1 MAVQRRFGLAYRG
14 SYASAGGRCPLA
26 DTHFR
31 TRPMAGRMHSAI
43 CPFGDDQDAALLDEE
58 FDDLACEPGVLLQ
71 LANQA

>member
-1 MAVQRRFGLAYRG
+1 
-14 SYASAGGRCPLA
+14 
-26 DTHFR
+26 
-31 TRPMAGRMHSAI
+31 MAGRMHSAI